1 MSCYALPIVKTL
13 EAMIKKD
20 NVSIFVQPILYRYKE
35 YIKINIYQK
44 TQWQM
49 LCRNIK
55 QNIEKKSQEMT
66 FNSLDK
72 KGVSEVLTF
81 GQDLNEVGITV
92 CTEPQDT
99 WGNVCLQSK

>member
-1 MSCYALPIVKTL
+1 
-13 EAMIKKD
+13 
-20 NVSIFVQPILYRYKE
+20 
-35 YIKINIYQK
+35 
-44 TQWQM
+44 M

-99 WGNVCLQSK
+99 WGNVCLQSKWNL